1 MDEIFQAGKIRKKE
15 DYIAWVEKDIHRMMI
30 IDSVKIKN
38 KVYKNYPGFLIVK
51 INAIILTMITN
62 PIICFCMS
70 AGKTRD
76 LLAQEYGV
84 SRPTFYSWLKRAGIV
99 LPARVLLSP
108 SEVEL
113 VYIKLG
119 KPNLKTD
126 HTPSRAG
133 R

>member
-1 MDEIFQAGKIRKKE
+1 
-15 DYIAWVEKDIHRMMI
+15 
-30 IDSVKIKN
+30 
-38 KVYKNYPGFLIVK
+38 
-51 INAIILTMITN
+51 
-62 PIICFCMS
+62 MS